1 VVLKNYTDSITV
13 VTLAAPKSNAKYEEE
28 AVADPDELP
37 KADKSPQGGLM
48 LMAPDGKPF
57 GFLNAE
63 ELTAFRTALA
73 SSLLMVRRKKVK
85 TITVF
90 GTGKQS
96 YLPIFL
102 EHYQKLIQ

>member
-1 VVLKNYTDSITV
+1 M
-13 VTLAAPKSNAKYEEE
+13 TLAAPSPNLAVDNEER
-28 AVADPDELP
+28 DSSGTSP
-37 KADKSPQGGLM
+37 KAGQTPQGGLM
-48 LMAPDGKPF
+48 LMRPDGKPF

-85 TITVF
+85 TIAVF

-96 YLPIFL
+96 
-102 EHYQKLIQ
+102 